1 MAPNSA
7 LSITQRARS
16 KVFIRALLITL
27 VVVLPLLLLLIMVRL
42 TAQTNLSSAVP
53 WLSDGVMN
61 WHQVKT
67 VHTVG
72 FSGGY
77 YTLNEIPAQVD
88 VLRFYMH
95 GPVYPL
101 LYGLFALVAG
111 WDLPIVVYANIVL
124 FAVGVLVV
132 VRTIPFTNR
141 QLALLALVTGSY
153 YPVILFLPTA
163 MQETLNVFV
172 GLVLAALFYHAFQRQ
187 AELPLTAK
195 IVGVGFFAFA
205 IFTRMSWGLLLL
217 PYLYLIMP
225 RSRARIPLALLG
237 TLLIGGSLVFIM
249 GRIIPAN
256 DYHMVYRL
264 LTALREDPAGGLNLL
279 VENIVINL
287 SRYTSLHKPQS
298 DIALTIV
305 FWAMIAMLLAI
316 LWKNRY
322 AQAADASNPRLQI
335 GFHLYNLFSV
345 LILSLLLY
353 IMGTWGDYRVISIH
367 LLLTFVLLIALGQ
380 ERLVTVYLVFN
391 LLCIPLLQPSFQDLH
406 EAHFPPEPRP
416 DMTTLEPYLV
426 FEPNQTDPWCNS
438 IAVQDI
444 LFDNRILT
452 VPGGIGLNL
461 IQPGVFTELSTLRS
475 RYLWLAPDAYERVR
489 HDMGVTELTLAVPAE
504 LNLPIY
510 LNPNADC

>member
-27 VVVLPLLLLLIMVRL
+27 VVVLPLLMLLIMVRL
-42 TAQTNLSSAVP
+42 TAQTNLSGAVP

-111 WDLPIVVYANIVL
+111 WDLPIVVYVNIVL

-153 YPVILFLPTA
+153 SSLILFLPTG
-163 MQETLNVFV
+163 MQETLNVFIA
-172 GLVLAALFYHAFQRQ
+172 LVLAALFYRALYGPAQ
-187 AELPLTAK
+187 LTRGAK
-195 IVGVGFFAFA
+195 IVGVAFFAFA

-217 PYLYLIMP
+217 PYLYLILP
-225 RSRARIPLALLG
+225 PSRVRIPLAVLG
-237 TLLIGGSLVFIM
+237 TALIGGSLVAIM

-264 LTALREDPAGGLNLL
+264 LTALRQDLSRGWSLIL
-279 VENIVINL
+279 ENIQINFT
-287 SRYTSLHKPQS
+287 RYISPRKPQA
-298 DIALTIV
+298 DIGFTIG
-305 FWAMIAMLLAI
+305 FWVVILMLVGLLGQKRSARTT
-316 LWKNRY
+316 L
-322 AQAADASNPRLQI
+322 SPRLETV
-335 GFHLYNLFSV
+335 FHLYNLFSV
-345 LILSLLLY
+345 LIISFVLY
-353 IMGTWGDYRVISIH
+353 IVGTWGDYRVISLH
-367 LLLTFVLLIALGQ
+367 LLLTLVLLIAAGHS
-380 ERLVTVYLVFN
+380 RVVTIYLVLN
-391 LLCIPLLQPSFQDLH
+391 LIFVPLFQSSLLELH
-406 EAHFPPEPRP
+406 EARFVPAERAAMVPL
-416 DMTTLEPYLV
+416 DPYLV
-426 FEPNQTDPWCNS
+426 FEPDQTNHWCNS
-438 IAVQDI
+438 ITVQEI
-444 LFDNRILT
+444 LFDSRLLT
-452 VPGGIGLNL
+452 VPAGIGLNL
-461 IQPGVFTELSTLRS
+461 IQSGVFTDLSILRS
-475 RYLWLAPDAYERVR
+475 RYLWLAPDEYEQMRN
-489 HDMGVTELTLAVPAE
+489 DLGVAELPLAVPAE